1 MDQNLGDSISV
12 ENQTR
17 VGVSDRPELI
27 KHINNWRVNILYQMS
42 QMNGYN
48 SLSNTTTVTSVSG

>member
-1 MDQNLGDSISV
+1 MDQNLGDSIS
-12 ENQTR
+12 ENQTQ

-27 KHINNWRVNILYQMS
+27 QNINNWRINILYQMS

-48 SLSNTTTVTSVSG
+48 SLSNTTTMTSVSG

>member
-12 ENQTR
+12 ENQTQ

-27 KHINNWRVNILYQMS
+27 KNINNWRVNILYQMS